1 MHGYIISKGY
11 RELERSFKIYCK
23 LDGQL
28 KKQFSLGG
36 SEFEFVTLFGR
47 DRLVIQNEY
56 SEGIQIIDVI
66 FEIPRLIIDVFSII
80 SLFVWTRDE
89 PFCLDKGHHM
99 KNKKP

>member
-36 SEFEFVTLFGR
+36 SEFEFVTLCGR
-47 DRLVIQNEY
+47 DRL
-56 SEGIQIIDVI
+56 GIQIIDVI
-66 FEIPRLIIDVFSII
+66 FEIPRLIKTTYVFS
-80 SLFVWTRDE
+80 LDK
-89 PFCLDKGHHM
+89 PFCLDKV
-99 KNKKP
+99 